1 MKREIEPHICR
12 DLDEKIVI
20 LSGPRQVGKTTLSLQ
35 LLPTHVYLNHDSA
48 EDRRTIQKMEW
59 PRDAAVIVLDEL
71 HKMRNWKSWI
81 KGVYDTEGVRPRL
94 LVTGSARLETY
105 RKGGDSLSG
114 RFFPWRLHPL
124 TVREICTMSA
134 EEAPAVLDRLLAFGG
149 FPEPYLKQSE
159 LAAKRWRKNHVDTIL
174 REDLLDLENVRDIK
188 SMEILLD
195 LLRFRVGSPVSYAS
209 LAVDLQVSIPTV
221 KHWLQILENLYVIF
235 PVRPY
240 HKNIARS
247 ILKMPKY
254 YLFDI
259 GAVRGD
265 RGARFENLVAA
276 SLLRELHLLE
286 DAGGARTSLHYLRDK
301 QKREVDFMVLV
312 DETPVLL
319 VEVKAESQVFAPA
332 LFHYR
337 EFFREARTV
346 QVVYGLRQR
355 KESKGVFMSPAPEF
369 LATLKF

>member
-20 LSGPRQVGKTTLSLQ
+20 LSGPRQVGKTTLSRQ
-35 LLPTHVYLNHDSA
+35 LLPNHVYLNHDST
-48 EDRRTIQKMEW
+48 EDRRTIQKIEW

-81 KGVYDTEGVRPRL
+81 KGIYDTEGVRPRL

-134 EEAPAVLDRLLAFGG
+134 EEAPVVLDRLLAFGG

-195 LLRFRVGSPVSYAS
+195 LLRSRVGYPVSYAS

-247 ILKMPKY
+247 LLKMPKY

-276 SLLRELHLLE
+276 SILRELHLLE

-301 QKREVDFMVLV
+301 QKREVDFLVLV

-332 LFHYR
+332 LFYYR
-337 EFFREARTV
+337 EFFREARAV

-355 KESKGVFMSPAPEF
+355 KESKGMVMVPASEF
-369 LATLKF
+369 LATLRF